1 MRRSWRWKIGRN
13 APYPRRVSGGA
24 FEIEPTKFG
33 HPVQNLGANL
43 GLFWCLDA
51 PVSGGDVGT
60 RDAKLAIMIGGDA
73 PVVARAMQLFKRMGS
88 KIAHLGLPG
97 AGQHTKMANQIAI
110 AWTVMGV
117 CESVSYAQVL
127 EVIGAGAVSSFQL
140 NVLDPKMI
148 QGDFALGFF
157 VHHFVKDMSIAL
169 AESERL
175 GLDLP
180 GLALARQLFEKLMLS
195 CHANDSTQG
204 LFQLYGARK

>member
-1 MRRSWRWKIGRN
+1 
-13 APYPRRVSGGA
+13 
-24 FEIEPTKFG
+24 
-33 HPVQNLGANL
+33 
-43 GLFWCLDA
+43 
-51 PVSGGDVGT
+51 
-60 RDAKLAIMIGGDA
+60 
-73 PVVARAMQLFKRMGS
+73 
-88 KIAHLGLPG
+88 
-97 AGQHTKMANQIAI
+97 MANQIAI
-110 AWTVMGV
+110 ASTVMGV